1 MARIMHFDM
10 ATENPAALKSFYE
23 RVFGWKFEKWP
34 GDFDYW
40 MISTGKEDEPGINGG
55 LGRSDEENPA
65 GTVNVIDI
73 NDIDK
78 AITDIEAAGGL
89 ILKPKGPIPG
99 VGWFALFKDPQGLT
113 FGLMQSDETVG
124 LDG

>member
-1 MARIMHFDM
+1 MSSED
-10 ATENPAALKSFYE
+10 PASLVKFYE
-23 RVFGWKFEKWP
+23 KVFGWKFYKWE

-40 MISTGKEDEPGINGG
+40 MINTGNEDEPGINGG

-73 NDIDK
+73 TDIDN
-78 AITDIEAAGGL
+78 AIRDIKAAGGN
-89 ILKPKGPIPG
+89 IVRDKGAIPG
-99 VGWFALFKDPQGLT
+99 IGWFALFKDPQGLI